1 MLKETWLQKIFNNEK
16 YYEIRGTPGH
26 NVLGT
31 RIFLCQSGTK
41 TVYGH
46 AYVAAVLGPL
56 DDSEWERLR
65 PGHLVEGPPMYAST
79 YAWHLADVKRLQ
91 HPVLIKRKRGSVG
104 IQVGL

>member
-1 MLKETWLQKIFNNEK
+1 MMKDIWLEKILNNEK
-16 YYEIRGTPGH
+16 KFEIRGTAGH
-26 NVLGT
+26 TVLGS

-56 DDSEWERLR
+56 NDSEWERLR
-65 PGHLVEGPPMYAST
+65 PGHLVEGPRMYAST
-79 YAWHLADVKRLQ
+79 YAWHLVDVKRLQ
-91 HPVLIKRKRGSVG
+91 HPVLIERKRESVG